1 MILMEVLIEEYEHH
15 SNAYRL
21 VIKLFTNGEQF
32 YYISTIDKN
41 GKLITKTT
49 SNRMS
54 NIWTFLESFDTRVSD
69 FYSAYG
75 NEDEIR

>member
-1 MILMEVLIEEYEHH
+1 MEVLIEEYEHH

-41 GKLITKTT
+41 GKLIIKTT

>member
-1 MILMEVLIEEYEHH
+1 MEVLIEEYEHH

-32 YYISTIDKN
+32 YYTSTIDKN
-41 GKLITKTT
+41 GKLIIKTT

>member
-1 MILMEVLIEEYEHH
+1 MEVLIEEYEHH